1 MPFYAMQSVIFVWRE
16 TYHWMG
22 HRRFESLERILLLG
36 RRVKYNTSHATIFLT
51 FLLRRATTCFPLI
64 LFIIFL
70 YYGSWIEKRKL

>member
-16 TYHWMG
+16 TYRWMG

-51 FLLRRATTCFPLI
+51 FLLRRATTTDPVV
-64 LFIIFL
+64 
-70 YYGSWIEKRKL
+70 SH